1 MGQSYE
7 SQMRKMELE
16 GYKRHRVP
24 QHCRKCNTDNT
35 IMRKDGTACFH
46 CNEMHLKTVKRVLTG
61 ILALVLM
68 CCVGCQ
74 SAPSKVTVQA
84 CVAGQTLNVQ
94 VMR

>member
-24 QHCRKCNTDNT
+24 QHCNKCNTDNT

-46 CNEMHLKTVKRVLTG
+46 CNELHIKTIKRVLCAAT
-61 ILALVLM
+61 ALLLV
-68 CCVGCQ
+68 VVSGCQ
-74 SAPSKVTVQA
+74 SAPREANVSVHI
-84 CVAGQTLNVQ
+84 AGQSV
-94 VMR
+94 VMTFKK